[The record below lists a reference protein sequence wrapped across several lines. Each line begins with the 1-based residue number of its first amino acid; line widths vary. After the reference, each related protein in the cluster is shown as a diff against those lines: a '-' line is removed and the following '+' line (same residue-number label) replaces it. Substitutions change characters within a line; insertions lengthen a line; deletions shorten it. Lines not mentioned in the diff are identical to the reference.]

1 MSSCARVRA
10 RARART
16 HTQRRTDGSIWF
28 TDPDYGLRA
37 GRHVTAYREK
47 PLQKANHVFRV
58 QSGPDAKPSGKV
70 EAMTADLHRP
80 NGLCFSPDETL
91 LYVADSGGLWGPTFD
106 KDGAHHVMVFD
117 VLDDGKQRKEGHCQ
131 SRDCSCFTLLVTGC
145 GLSSP
150 RVFANVAVGIPD
162 GIRCDERGN
171 VWAACGDGINVFAAS
186 TGRLILR

>member
-1 MSSCARVRA
+1 MIVVRPHGVECVCDSIALSSYTASVQARVCDA
-10 RARART
+10 LTIDSIAVCAFA

-58 QSGPDAKPSGKV
+58 QPGPDTKLSAKV
-70 EAMTADLHRP
+70 EAMTAALHRP

-117 VLDDGKQRKEGHCQ
+117 VLEDGKK
-131 SRDCSCFTLLVTGC
+131 
-145 GLSSP
+145 
-150 RVFANVAVGIPD
+150 
-162 GIRCDERGN
+162 
-171 VWAACGDGINVFAAS
+171 
-186 TGRLILR
+186 